1 MNPMITSNDT
11 SINIKYID
19 DEESHYQLNIPN
31 NDINKKLIE
40 NTVFKFE
47 KSGTQTIIMHDD
59 NNVFQLSKME
69 CNYSEFI
76 EIKKQLENT
85 QKELILLKQELSN
98 FKNDLQIKK
107 VNDKSIE
114 DKNEIENNNESTYNT
129 LKKNDKVCLIFLNL
143 KSHIAEK
150 LKILINAKV
159 NKIAIY
165 ILKETKEKNPNLH
178 LDELYKKAYQL
189 FDYNIEK
196 YKKLYIETGAILHL

>member
-1 MNPMITSNDT
+1 MQPIIKFNDT
-11 SINIKYID
+11 IISIEIID
-19 DEESHYQLNIPN
+19 DDGTHYKKDIPN

-40 NTVFKFE
+40 NTVFTFE

-59 NNVFQLSKME
+59 IHVFQLSKME

-76 EIKKQLENT
+76 EMKKQIENT
-85 QKELILLKQELSN
+85 QKELILLKQELYN

-165 ILKETKEKNPNLH
+165 ILKETKEKNHNLH

-196 YKKLYIETGAILHL
+196 YKKLYIETGTILHL

>member
-31 NDINKKLIE
+31 NDINKDLIE
-40 NTVFKFE
+40 NTIFKFE
-47 KSGTQTIIMHDD
+47 KSGAQTIIMHDD

>member
-1 MNPMITSNDT
+1 MNPMITFNDKT
-11 SINIKYID
+11 INIKIID
-19 DEESHYQLNIPN
+19 DKDSHYQLNIPN
-31 NDINKKLIE
+31 NEANKKLIE
-40 NTVFKFE
+40 NTVFTFE
-47 KSGTQTIIMHDD
+47 KSGEQTIIMHDD
-59 NNVFQLSKME
+59 IHVFQLSKME

-76 EIKKQLENT
+76 EMKKQIENT

-150 LKILINAKV
+150 LKILINVKV

>member
-1 MNPMITSNDT
+1 
-11 SINIKYID
+11 
-19 DEESHYQLNIPN
+19 
-31 NDINKKLIE
+31 
-40 NTVFKFE
+40 
-47 KSGTQTIIMHDD
+47 MHDD
-59 NNVFQLSKME
+59 IHVFQLSKME

-76 EIKKQLENT
+76 EMKKQIENT
-85 QKELILLKQELSN
+85 QKELILLKQELYN

-165 ILKETKEKNPNLH
+165 ILKETKEKNHNLH

-196 YKKLYIETGAILHL
+196 YKKLYIETGTILHL